1 MVPFQLAITVL
12 IFSVHYVQ
20 AAIIFNVSAVFQI
33 TFYGIIAVIVLVIA
47 LNHWMG
53 LVIFAIIRILAVNY
67 AIQINAINVNKILLY
82 SMEVVFV
89 TIISS
94 Y

>member
-1 MVPFQLAITVL
+1 ME
-12 IFSVHYVQ
+12 
-20 AAIIFNVSAVFQI
+20 
-33 TFYGIIAVIVLVIA
+33 
-47 LNHWMG
+47 

-67 AIQINAINVNKILLY
+67 VTQISAINVNKILLY

-94 Y
+94 YKKIAVFVLSILTYSEIIIVRNVQNFILAVQHVQIMVVILAK